1 MKIKKFILSCFGL
14 GFLPFA
20 PGTWGSL
27 PAVAILL
34 IVYHFW
40 PDEVVC
46 GTVIVAAMAASI
58 AFCLLFAGEAA
69 KQEEKKDPRWIVI
82 DEFAGQCVAILP
94 VAVTGERV
102 LTATIA
108 SFMLFRI
115 FDILKPSPVRECE
128 LLKGGL
134 GILADD
140 IVAGLMAGV
149 TVQIVSYLFT
159 FFR

>member
-1 MKIKKFILSCFGL
+1 
-14 GFLPFA
+14 
-20 PGTWGSL
+20 
-27 PAVAILL
+27 
-34 IVYHFW
+34 
-40 PDEVVC
+40 
-46 GTVIVAAMAASI
+46 
-58 AFCLLFAGEAA
+58 
-69 KQEEKKDPRWIVI
+69 
-82 DEFAGQCVAILP
+82 LP

-128 LLKGGL
+128 LLKGGM